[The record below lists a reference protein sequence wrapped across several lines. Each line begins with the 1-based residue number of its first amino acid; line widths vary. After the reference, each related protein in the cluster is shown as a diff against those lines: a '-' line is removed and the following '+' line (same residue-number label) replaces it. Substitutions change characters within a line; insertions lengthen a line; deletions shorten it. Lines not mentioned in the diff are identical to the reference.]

1 MALLWL
7 AFSLVASGTMEEF
20 VAFRPLG
27 VKLFAMIA
35 TATDV
40 PSLSMSDVSAD
51 THFLMPVWV
60 TATLGDP
67 RYNSLYAFAMV
78 SIHF

>member
-7 AFSLVASGTMEEF
+7 VFSLVASGTTEEF

-27 VKLFAMIA
+27 VKFVMAA